1 MILIRRILL
10 QLKLFLLIIALVG
23 GTLSAQ
29 GIKTSLFSDAD
40 KRLEEVN
47 KVSAY
52 LYSPENFEAGM
63 ELYREAENDF
73 QAGYNLEDI
82 RIKLREAV
90 KYFNKALEVTKQAE
104 ITLGNMIAARNDAL
118 DANANQ
124 YAAEI
129 WNEAE
134 GHFHDAVLELEDGSV
149 EDAREEAGEA
159 ETLYRKAELEAIEN
173 FLLGET
179 RNLLLKADDQDVESY
194 APITLLKAKLLVDK
208 TVSEL
213 NNNRYDT
220 DAARNLIQQAKYEA
234 LHSMYLS
241 KFIKDLSA
249 NDKTFE
255 EVILMYEEPIHKISG
270 QLDLKAE
277 FDEGSEKPTQNVI
290 HSIEVLQDSIL
301 TLESSLSDKS
311 QELDLVKEELELAKS
326 KLSGIEIEK
335 TALSEKMEALEKAK
349 QQYAEIQKI
358 FTRSEAIVFR
368 DGNDVLIRL
377 VGLNFNVGQST
388 INPDYYDLL
397 TKVEQ
402 AIETFPECKIT
413 AEGHTDSQGSDDT
426 NLKLSQ
432 QRAESVKS
440 YLLANMDI
448 EWSRI
453 RAVGYG
459 ESKPIANNETPEG
472 RKKNRRIDIIIHPT
486 GL

>member
-1 MILIRRILL
+1 M
-10 QLKLFLLIIALVG
+10 FLLLIALVG

-63 ELYREAENDF
+63 ELYREAEKDF
-73 QAGYNLEDI
+73 QVGYNLEDI

-90 KYFNKALEVTKQAE
+90 KYFNNALEVTNQAE

-124 YAAEI
+124 YAAEM

-134 GHFHDAVLELEDGSV
+134 GHFHDAVLELEDGSA
-149 EDAREEAGEA
+149 EDAREEAGDA

-241 KFIKDLSA
+241 KFIKDLSEK
-249 NDKTFE
+249 DKTLE

-277 FDEGSEKPTQNVI
+277 FDEGYEKPTQNVI
-290 HSIEVLQDSIL
+290 GSIEVLQDSIL
-301 TLESSLSDKS
+301 TLVSSVSDKS

-397 TKVEQ
+397 AKVEQ

>member
-1 MILIRRILL
+1 MFRF
-10 QLKLFLLIIALVG
+10 KLFLLLVAIIG

-29 GIKTSLFSDAD
+29 SIKSSLFSEAD
-40 KRLEEVN
+40 KSLEEVN

-52 LYSPENFEAGM
+52 LYSPENFESGM
-63 ELYREAENDF
+63 EYYREAENDF
-73 QAGYNLEDI
+73 EAGYNLDDI
-82 RIKLREAV
+82 RVKLRSAMEF
-90 KYFNKALEVTKQAE
+90 FNKALEITKQAE
-104 ITLGNMIAARNDAL
+104 IILSDVIAARNDAL
-118 DANANQ
+118 DAKANKF
-124 YAAEI
+124 ASKL

-134 GHFHDAVLELEDGSV
+134 VLFNDAALELEGGSI
-149 EDAREEAGEA
+149 EDAREQAGEG

-173 FLLGET
+173 YLLGET

-220 DAARNLIQQAKYEA
+220 DAARILIQQAKYEA
-234 LHSMYLS
+234 LHSMYLA
-241 KFIKDLSA
+241 KFIKDLSEQ
-249 NDKTFE
+249 DKTFE
-255 EVILMYEEPIHKISG
+255 DVILMYEEPFHKISG

-277 FDEGSEKPTQNVI
+277 FDEGYEKPTQNIV

-301 TLESSLSDKS
+301 TLESDVSDKS
-311 QELDLVKEELELAKS
+311 QELALIKEELELAKN

-349 QQYAEIQKI
+349 QQYAEVQKI

-368 DGNDVLIRL
+368 DGNDILLRL
-377 VGLNFNVGQST
+377 VGLNFGVGQSA

-397 TKVEQ
+397 TKVEK
-402 AIETFPECKIT
+402 AIETFPGCKIT

-453 RAVGYG
+453 RAIGYG